1 MKFLFTTLAIGEN
14 YLDDVLGSY
23 ILLNKKL
30 EHFNF
35 NITTNIDV
43 KNIEKINFDVFTMND
58 YTLQNSFNSNLK
70 VLSLKYA
77 LDKNYEF
84 LIYHNS
90 NVKFKNDLTE
100 EKLITVF
107 EMMRKNDYDVLLNSK
122 SIIEIEKSKDK
133 DSLYFHRLE
142 EYNLFKYR
150 KWDQSHIIDES
161 FMIFKLNWKFKVFV
175 AKWEQFLWYNI
186 VNNKN
191 STPSGFE
198 SGISMEE
205 AGINID
211 IMEWKKHIFNC
222 IEY

>member
-1 MKFLFTTLAIGEN
+1 M
-14 YLDDVLGSY
+14 
-23 ILLNKKL
+23 
-30 EHFNF
+30 
-35 NITTNIDV
+35 
-43 KNIEKINFDVFTMND
+43 
-58 YTLQNSFNSNLK
+58 
-70 VLSLKYA
+70 
-77 LDKNYEF
+77 
-84 LIYHNS
+84 IYHNS